1 MPRKGEN
8 IRKRKD
14 GRWEAR
20 YEKSRDQ
27 NGRIQYG
34 YVYAHTYDSVKKKKL
49 AILCKNRPQTN
60 IGRKIF
66 FRNLNQEWLASVRY
80 TVKISTYTCYETL
93 ISIHI
98 IPEYGDI
105 PVKYISSDSIYRFSE
120 KLKKEGLSSRTIKNI
135 LILFHSILQYGEK
148 QGYINHLSQL
158 EFRYPKIIEHSFNI
172 ISQENLTKLISVLCT
187 DTSRFCLYLKEFIT
201 VNVETEWIVM

>member
-1 MPRKGEN
+1 MTG
-8 IRKRKD
+8 KR
-14 GRWEAR
+14 
-20 YEKSRDQ
+20 SQ
-27 NGRIQYG
+27 I
-34 YVYAHTYDSVKKKKL
+34 
-49 AILCKNRPQTN
+49 
-60 IGRKIF
+60 RKIF

-98 IPEYGDI
+98 IPEFGDI

>member
-20 YEKSRDQ
+20 YEKSRDP

-49 AILCKNRPQTN
+49 AILCKNRTQTN
-60 IGRKIF
+60 IGRKIL

-98 IPEYGDI
+98 IPEFGDI

-172 ISQENLTKLISVLCT
+172 ISLLTC
-187 DTSRFCLYLKEFIT
+187 
-201 VNVETEWIVM
+201 N